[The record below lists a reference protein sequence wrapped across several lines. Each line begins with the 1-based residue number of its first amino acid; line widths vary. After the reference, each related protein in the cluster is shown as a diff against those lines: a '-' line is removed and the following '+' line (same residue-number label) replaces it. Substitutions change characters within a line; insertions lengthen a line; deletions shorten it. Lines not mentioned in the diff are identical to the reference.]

1 MSTHRLKNQ
10 SGTLSEEGSALK
22 NIRLKFILYPAADKS
37 HLSKITGICADNVV
51 NIGIDQFCN
60 KNVTRRGQMSV
71 IEIISELFVDDW
83 SILAEVD
90 DVAIIEKLRKGGQG
104 FANQTR

>member
-1 MSTHRLKNQ
+1 
-10 SGTLSEEGSALK
+10 
-22 NIRLKFILYPAADKS
+22 
-37 HLSKITGICADNVV
+37 
-51 NIGIDQFCN
+51 
-60 KNVTRRGQMSV
+60 MSV
-71 IEIISELFVDDW
+71 IEIISELFVDYG